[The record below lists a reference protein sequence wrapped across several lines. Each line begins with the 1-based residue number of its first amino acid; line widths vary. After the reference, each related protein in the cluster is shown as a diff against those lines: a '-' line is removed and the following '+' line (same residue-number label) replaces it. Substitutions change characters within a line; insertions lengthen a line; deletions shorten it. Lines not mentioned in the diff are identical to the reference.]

1 MNRIVKIHVNDI
13 AVNQKEMSE
22 MVNNACRRRTPMKVA
37 GLCQVKD
44 QLVVSLE
51 ETNKPSNLKYI
62 FSPFPSEN
70 EEELITEIDSRYHAG
85 FSTIGDFYIANKK
98 WGLFAYAGH
107 EAKSKRKKSDKGR
120 SDRSI

>member
-13 AVNQKEMSE
+13 AVNRQEMSE
-22 MVNNACRRRTPMKVA
+22 MVDNACLRKTPMKVV
-37 GLCQVKD
+37 GLCQVRD

-51 ETNKPSNLKYI
+51 EIDKPSNLKYV

-70 EEELITEIDSRYHAG
+70 EEEVVAEIDFRYHAG
-85 FSTIGDFYIANKK
+85 FSIIGDFYIANKK

-107 EAKSKRKKSDKGR
+107 KGKS
-120 SDRSI
+120 